1 MEDFKNMKKLA
12 FFAQAQRRYLFRPRL
27 LSFLL
32 MLLGGVG
39 IIQGGSAWYTA
50 ARQPQLSV
58 HQTAVSLAG
67 AQALPVTAQQQEHYG
82 VLSAAQ
88 ALDAAGN
95 PTGYAVVVQRTG
107 YKSPIR
113 LQVLLTADGRTLA
126 GIRVLSQD
134 ETEYLGARIAN
145 ESFAAGFAGRQL
157 PVKLWTSAAAGSP
170 VDGLTGSTISA
181 QAVVDAVNGAAAYV
195 QALA

>member
-1 MEDFKNMKKLA
+1 MEDFKNMKKLV
-12 FFAQAQRRYLFRPRL
+12 FFAQARRRYLFRPRL

-39 IIQGGSAWYTA
+39 IILGGSAWYTA
-50 ARQPQLSV
+50 VRQPQLSV

>member
-12 FFAQAQRRYLFRPRL
+12 FFAQARRRYLFRPRL

-39 IIQGGSAWYTA
+39 IILGGSAWYTA
-50 ARQPQLSV
+50 ARQSQLSV

-157 PVKLWTSAAAGSP
+157 PVKLWTSAATGSP

>member
-1 MEDFKNMKKLA
+1 MEDFKNMKKLE

-39 IIQGGSAWYTA
+39 IILGGSAWYTA